1 MILAISKMPPAV
13 YQIGKHA
20 KISVLHIGLKIE
32 KSKRD
37 DYLHDVPVKNQINFF
52 KLIFFVPPQVLVE
65 DKTLPSKKNHH
76 LEANIMQ
83 LFLRFNLTVC

>member
-37 DYLHDVPVKNQINFF
+37 DYLHNVPVKDQNQHF
-52 KLIFFVPPQVLVE
+52 
-65 DKTLPSKKNHH
+65 
-76 LEANIMQ
+76 
-83 LFLRFNLTVC
+83 

>member
-37 DYLHDVPVKNQINFF
+37 DYLHDVPLKNQNQHF
-52 KLIFFVPPQVLVE
+52 
-65 DKTLPSKKNHH
+65 
-76 LEANIMQ
+76 
-83 LFLRFNLTVC
+83 